1 MQKIITQGEREVAEL
16 LFIKIHDITGLTKKE
31 IVGKC
36 RKTKL
41 NLARQVMMTILRKEV
56 HLSYK
61 KIGLLLIKDHS
72 TIIYHVKKHID
83 NLPYPPYNKLY
94 FNVLDRLMHKIKRT
108 DVEYIDA
115 EIERASSEVS
125 NLKHKR
131 RLLMWAS
138 RRYELGDV

>member
-1 MQKIITQGEREVAEL
+1 MNKMITEGEKEIAEL
-16 LFIKIHDITGLTKKE
+16 LFVKVNEVTGFTKQQ
-31 IVGKC
+31 IVGKS
-36 RKTKL
+36 RKTEL
-41 NLARQVMMTILRKEV
+41 TLARQVMSTILRKEV

-72 TIIYHVKKHID
+72 TIIYHVGKHID
-83 NLPYPPYNKLY
+83 NLTYPPYNKLY
-94 FNVLDRLMHKIKRT
+94 FNILDRLMHKIKRT

>member
-1 MQKIITQGEREVAEL
+1 MNKIITEGEKEIAEL
-16 LFIKIHDITGLTKKE
+16 LFVKVYDVTGLTKKD
-31 IVGKC
+31 IVGKS
-36 RKTKL
+36 RKTEL
-41 NLARQVMMTILRKEV
+41 TLARQVMSTILRKEV

-61 KIGLLLIKDHS
+61 KIGLLLIKNHS
-72 TIIYHVKKHID
+72 TIIYHVGKHID
-83 NLPYPPYNKLY
+83 NLTYPPYNKLY

>member
-1 MQKIITQGEREVAEL
+1 MNKIITEGEKEIAEL
-16 LFIKIHDITGLTKKE
+16 LFVKVYDVTGLTKKD
-31 IVGKC
+31 IVGKS

-41 NLARQVMMTILRKEV
+41 TLARQVM

-61 KIGLLLIKDHS
+61 KIGLLLIKNHS
-72 TIIYHVKKHID
+72 TIIYHVGKHID
-83 NLPYPPYNKLY
+83 NLTYPPYNKLY